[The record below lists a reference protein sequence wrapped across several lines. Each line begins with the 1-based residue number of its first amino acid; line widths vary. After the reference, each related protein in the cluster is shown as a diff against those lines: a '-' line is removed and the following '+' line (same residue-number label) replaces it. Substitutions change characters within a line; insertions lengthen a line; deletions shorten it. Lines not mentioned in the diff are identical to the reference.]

1 MAFLDNSGDIILDA
15 VLTDTGRKQL
25 AAGDGSFRIVKF
37 AMGDDEIDYS
47 LYRNSNSAEG
57 RHASGSAY
65 YDLNILQT
73 PVLEAFTNNTAVVN
87 SKLISYTRS
96 DLLYLPV
103 MKVNTKL
110 SPSIDEYS
118 NGLYASASVPVGG
131 YIITA
136 DNATSN
142 PATLQTAGASGES
155 PLVVAAGAGVIRGAG
170 ASIQASENITIDQGL
185 DTGELSVAML
195 AAGDPLRET
204 QYLIE
209 MDNRLGQVMG
219 MDATTLARPSFVD
232 DDNVASYY
240 ISLNSNPEYFAISG
254 VRGDAM
260 ATAVPPFV
268 VDMGNIDSPADPNTM
283 IGTTQ
288 GGRYG
293 TRLAFRVRA
302 SDDIQTS
309 TTLFTKIGGTT
320 AANYLAAGAGVT
332 FYYIESMI
340 RITGFT
346 TGYRLE
352 IPVRYLKKV

>member
-1 MAFLDNSGDIILDA
+1 
-15 VLTDTGRKQL
+15 
-25 AAGDGSFRIVKF
+25 
-37 AMGDDEIDYS
+37 
-47 LYRNSNSAEG
+47 
-57 RHASGSAY
+57 
-65 YDLNILQT
+65 LNILQS
-73 PVLEAFTNNTAVVN
+73 PVMEAFTNNTAAVN
-87 SKLISYTRS
+87 SRLVSYTRS

-103 MKVNTKL
+103 MKVNTKI
-110 SPSIDEYS
+110 SPTIDMYS
-118 NGLYASASVPVGG
+118 NGLYASSSVPVGG

-136 DNATSN
+136 DAATSN
-142 PATLQTAGASGES
+142 ATALQTAGASSES
-155 PLVVAAGAGVIRGAG
+155 PLVQAGRAGVVYGAGS
-170 ASIQASENITIDQGL
+170 SIATSENLTIDQGL
-185 DTGELSVAML
+185 DTGEISVAML
-195 AAGDPLRET
+195 AVGDPLRET

-209 MDNRLGQVMG
+209 MDNRLGQVTG
-219 MDATTLARPSFVD
+219 MNPNTIARPSFVD

-254 VRGDAM
+254 NDIG
-260 ATAVPPFV
+260 VPPFV
-268 VDMGNIDSPADPNTM
+268 PALANVDAPADPNAV

-293 TRLAFRVRA
+293 TRLAFRVKA

-309 TTLFTKIGGTT
+309 TTLFTKLGGTT
-320 AANYLAAGAGVT
+320 AANYLAAGAGVS